1 MVQKTFHDHYK
12 PGKNQSIDEG
22 MIAYKGRLNYVQY
35 LPSKPIKRGIKVWM
49 RCDADRAYL
58 HKFDIYLGRRQNSEY
73 GLGYDVVMKLCQE
86 ITGKYHHVYF
96 DNLFTSVPLMK
107 DLLALNTYACGTVL
121 KNKRGVP
128 DAVKQ
133 PGKMR

>member
-1 MVQKTFHDHYK
+1 M
-12 PGKNQSIDEG
+12 
-22 MIAYKGRLNYVQY
+22 
-35 LPSKPIKRGIKVWM
+35 W
-49 RCDADRAYL
+49 CDADTAYL

-107 DLLALNTYACGTVL
+107 ELLALNTYACGTVH
-121 KNKRGVP
+121 KNKCGVP

>member
-1 MVQKTFHDHYK
+1 M
-12 PGKNQSIDEG
+12 
-22 MIAYKGRLNYVQY
+22 
-35 LPSKPIKRGIKVWM
+35 WM
-49 RCDADRAYL
+49 WCDADTAYL
-58 HKFDIYLGRRQNSEY
+58 HKFDIYLGQRQNSEY

-107 DLLALNTYACGTVL
+107 DLLALNTYACGTVR
-121 KNKRGVP
+121 KNKHGAP
-128 DAVKQ
+128 DAVKW